1 MQPNNLTALDFEDI
15 KASIK
20 SYLRTRKEFSDYDFD
35 GSALSYLI
43 DMLAYNTYYT
53 SFNANMAVNEAFLSS
68 ATIRD
73 NIVNIAKLLNYVP
86 ESIAA
91 SRASLSFEFE
101 TSLING
107 SYPSTAKMLKGP
119 VAVGGGYTWSILDD
133 VTVNIDSSTGEISG
147 TPTVISSLTTY
158 SLLKIVKDIT
168 SKGFVRNNYKKNLVD
183 LSDIKINLKGKK

>member
-133 VTVNIDSSTGEISG
+133 VTVNIDSSTGVG
-147 TPTVISSLTTY
+147 KVDALTVYEGSLVTLKR
-158 SLLKIVKDIT
+158 LLT
-168 SKGFVRNNYKKNLVD
+168 RSKPMSMRFPL
-183 LSDIKINLKGKK
+183 LMLI